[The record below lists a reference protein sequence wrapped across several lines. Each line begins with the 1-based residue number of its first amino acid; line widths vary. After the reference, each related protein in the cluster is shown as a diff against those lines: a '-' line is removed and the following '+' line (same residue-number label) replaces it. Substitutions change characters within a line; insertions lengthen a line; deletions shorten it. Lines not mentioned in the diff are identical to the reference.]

1 MGWML
6 LLSPYGMKTGE
17 YTVEFEVR
25 NGISTAQEF
34 AMDVAVT
41 DAGSRYAF
49 NDSKGER
56 QNRQL

>member
-1 MGWML
+1 
-6 LLSPYGMKTGE
+6 MKTGE